1 MVTLLTVPL
10 LELPL
15 LELPLLES
23 LLEPEFE
30 DEPVLVPD
38 VVVDVVVAGD
48 ELDATVL
55 ADERLASAGS
65 CPDTSTIVIK
75 SQEATNSA
83 TAPLMMRRRI
93 IRVRLTRA
101 ALIAWP
107 RARASCGSL
116 SVIVVYLVVG
126 HRRGMKH
133 VGSFDP
139 AHLSRVRN
147 D

>member
-15 LELPLLES
+15 LELLLLES
-23 LLEPEFE
+23 VFE

-55 ADERLASAGS
+55 ADDCLASAGS

-75 SQEATNSA
+75 SHEATNSA

-93 IRVRLTRA
+93 MRVRLSRA

-107 RARASCGSL
+107 RARASCGL
-116 SVIVVYLVVG
+116 SSVMVMYLVVG
-126 HRRGMKH
+126 HRRGMKP
-133 VGSFDP
+133 GG
-139 AHLSRVRN
+139 
-147 D
+147 

>member
-15 LELPLLES
+15 LELLLLES
-23 LLEPEFE
+23 LLLEP
-30 DEPVLVPD
+30 EPVLVPD

-75 SQEATNSA
+75 SHEATNSA

-93 IRVRLTRA
+93 MRVRLSRA

-107 RARASCGSL
+107 RARASCGLL
-116 SVIVVYLVVG
+116 SVMVMYLVVG
-126 HRRGMKH
+126 HRKGEEAWW
-133 VGSFDP
+133 VASIP
-139 AHLSRVRN
+139 PLSAA
-147 D
+147 

>member
-15 LELPLLES
+15 LELLLLELLLLES
-23 LLEPEFE
+23 LLLE

-55 ADERLASAGS
+55 ADDCLASAGS

-75 SQEATNSA
+75 SHEATNSA

-93 IRVRLTRA
+93 MRVRLSRA

-107 RARASCGSL
+107 RARASCGLL
-116 SVIVVYLVVG
+116 SVMVMYLVVG
-126 HRRGMKH
+126 HRRGDEAWW
-133 VGSFDP
+133 VASIP
-139 AHLSRVRN
+139 PISAA
-147 D
+147 